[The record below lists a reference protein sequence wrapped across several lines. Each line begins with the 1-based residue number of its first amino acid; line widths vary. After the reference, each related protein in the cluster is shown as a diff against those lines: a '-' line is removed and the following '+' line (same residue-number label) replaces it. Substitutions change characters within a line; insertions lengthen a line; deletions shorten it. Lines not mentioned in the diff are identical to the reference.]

1 MRLLILG
8 GSGMLGPQLWRGL
21 HAQHDTWVTLLRP
34 VADFAVHNLFDEAKA
49 IQFEDI
55 TDDTALERAL
65 GQAKPEAV
73 INCVGL
79 IKQRDEASDEALTLR
94 VNAEFPH
101 RLAKRCGEAGA
112 RLIHFSTDCIFAGT
126 KGNYTESDPSDAAD
140 LYGQSKHQGEVADA
154 HSVTLRTS
162 VIGHE
167 LGTNLALLDWFLSQ
181 RFKAVN
187 GYTKAIYSGLT
198 TLEMARI
205 VIDLGVDVNATD
217 QRGNPAL
224 HDSVRKG
231 FGSVVEL
238 LAAHGADVNAR
249 NERDEAPLTLAESV
263 LTVPGSAGL
272 KTKRPE
278 IAELL
283 RRLGAND

>member
-8 GSGMLGPQLWRGL
+8 GSGMLGHQLWRGL
-21 HAQHDTWVTLLRP
+21 HAQHDTWVTLRRP
-34 VADFAVHNLFDEAKA
+34 VPDFAVHNLFDETKA
-49 IQFEDI
+49 IQFDDI

-181 RFKAVN
+181 RGQAISGF
-187 GYTKAIYSGLT
+187 TKAIYSGFT

-205 VIDLGVDVNATD
+205 VDRILT
-217 QRGNPAL
+217 QHPAL
-224 HDSVRKG
+224 SGVWHVASESISKFALLQLCREKLGWEGVIEPNDEFVCDRSLNADRFNQATG
-231 FGSVVEL
+231 YTPPSWEAMISEL
-238 LAAHGADVNAR
+238 AQQ
-249 NERDEAPLTLAESV
+249 S
-263 LTVPGSAGL
+263 
-272 KTKRPE
+272 
-278 IAELL
+278 
-283 RRLGAND
+283 

>member
-8 GSGMLGPQLWRGL
+8 GSGMLGHQLWRGL
-21 HAQHDTWVTLLRP
+21 HAQHDTWVTLRRP
-34 VADFAVHNLFDEAKA
+34 VADFAAHTLFDEAKA
-49 IQFEDI
+49 IQFDDI

-73 INCVGL
+73 INCVGI

-126 KGNYTESDPSDAAD
+126 KGNYTESDPSDATD

-181 RFKAVN
+181 RFQAIN
-187 GYTKAIYSGLT
+187 GYTKAIYSGFT

-205 VIDLGVDVNATD
+205 VDRILTQHTDLSGVWHVASEPISKFGLLQLCREKLGWEGVIEPNDEFVCDRSLNANRFNQAT
-217 QRGNPAL
+217 GYTPPSWEAMI
-224 HDSVRKG
+224 S
-231 FGSVVEL
+231 EL
-238 LAAHGADVNAR
+238 AQQ
-249 NERDEAPLTLAESV
+249 S
-263 LTVPGSAGL
+263 
-272 KTKRPE
+272 
-278 IAELL
+278 
-283 RRLGAND
+283 

>member
-1 MRLLILG
+1 
-8 GSGMLGPQLWRGL
+8 MLGHQLWRGL
-21 HAQHDTWVTLLRP
+21 HAQHDTWVTLRRP
-34 VADFAVHNLFDEAKA
+34 VADFTAHNLFDEAKA
-49 IQFEDI
+49 IQLDDI

-79 IKQRDEASDEALTLR
+79 IKQRDEASDEALALR

-181 RFKAVN
+181 RGQAISGF
-187 GYTKAIYSGLT
+187 TKAIYSGFT

-205 VIDLGVDVNATD
+205 VDRILT
-217 QRGNPAL
+217 QHPAL
-224 HDSVRKG
+224 SGVWHVASEPISKFALLQLCREKLGWEGVIEPNDEFVCDRSLNADRFNQATG
-231 FGSVVEL
+231 YTPPSWEAMISEL
-238 LAAHGADVNAR
+238 AQQ
-249 NERDEAPLTLAESV
+249 S
-263 LTVPGSAGL
+263 
-272 KTKRPE
+272 
-278 IAELL
+278 
-283 RRLGAND
+283 

>member
-8 GSGMLGPQLWRGL
+8 GSGMLGHQLWRGL
-21 HAQHDTWVTLLRP
+21 HAQHDTWVTLRRP

-49 IQFEDI
+49 IQFDDI
-55 TDDTALERAL
+55 TNDTALERAL

-181 RFKAVN
+181 RGQAISGF
-187 GYTKAIYSGLT
+187 TKAIYSGFT

-205 VIDLGVDVNATD
+205 VDRILT
-217 QRGNPAL
+217 QHPAL
-224 HDSVRKG
+224 SGVWHVASEPISKFALLQLCREKLGWEGVIEPNDEFVCDRSLNADRFNQATG
-231 FGSVVEL
+231 YTPPSWEAMISEL
-238 LAAHGADVNAR
+238 AQQ
-249 NERDEAPLTLAESV
+249 S
-263 LTVPGSAGL
+263 
-272 KTKRPE
+272 
-278 IAELL
+278 
-283 RRLGAND
+283 

>member
-1 MRLLILG
+1 LRLLILG
-8 GSGMLGPQLWRGL
+8 GSGMLGHQLWRGL
-21 HAQHDTWVTLLRP
+21 HAQHDTWVTLRRP

-49 IQFEDI
+49 IQLDDI

-181 RFKAVN
+181 RGQAISGF
-187 GYTKAIYSGLT
+187 TKAIYSGFT

-205 VIDLGVDVNATD
+205 VDRILTQHSALSGVWHVASESISKFALLQLCREKLGWEGVIEPNDEFVCDRSLNADRFNQAT
-217 QRGNPAL
+217 GYTPPSWEAMI
-224 HDSVRKG
+224 S
-231 FGSVVEL
+231 EL
-238 LAAHGADVNAR
+238 AQQ
-249 NERDEAPLTLAESV
+249 S
-263 LTVPGSAGL
+263 
-272 KTKRPE
+272 
-278 IAELL
+278 
-283 RRLGAND
+283 

>member
-8 GSGMLGPQLWRGL
+8 GSGMLGHQLWRGL
-21 HAQHDTWVTLLRP
+21 HAQHDTWVTLRRP

-49 IQFEDI
+49 IQFDDI

-112 RLIHFSTDCIFAGT
+112 RLIHFSTDCVFAGT

-187 GYTKAIYSGLT
+187 GYTKAIYSGFT

-205 VIDLGVDVNATD
+205 VDLILTQHTDLSGVWHVASEPISKFALLQLCREKLGWEGVIEPYDEFVCDRSLNADRFNQAT
-217 QRGNPAL
+217 GYTPPSWEAMI
-224 HDSVRKG
+224 S
-231 FGSVVEL
+231 EL
-238 LAAHGADVNAR
+238 AQQ
-249 NERDEAPLTLAESV
+249 S
-263 LTVPGSAGL
+263 
-272 KTKRPE
+272 
-278 IAELL
+278 
-283 RRLGAND
+283 

>member
-8 GSGMLGPQLWRGL
+8 GSGMLGHQLWRGL
-21 HAQHDTWVTLLRP
+21 HAQHDTWVTLRRP
-34 VADFAVHNLFDEAKA
+34 VADFAVHNVFDEAKA
-49 IQFEDI
+49 IQLDDI

-65 GQAKPEAV
+65 GQAKPKAV
-73 INCVGL
+73 INCIGL
-79 IKQRDEASDEALTLR
+79 IKQRDEASDEALTQR

-101 RLAKRCGEAGA
+101 RLAKRCGEADA

-181 RFKAVN
+181 RGQAISGF
-187 GYTKAIYSGLT
+187 TKAIYSGFT

-205 VIDLGVDVNATD
+205 VDRILT
-217 QRGNPAL
+217 QHPAL
-224 HDSVRKG
+224 SGVWHVASEPISK
-231 FGSVVEL
+231 FGLLQLCREKLGWEGVIEPNDEFVCDRSLNADRFNQATGYTPPSWEAMISEL
-238 LAAHGADVNAR
+238 AQQ
-249 NERDEAPLTLAESV
+249 S
-263 LTVPGSAGL
+263 
-272 KTKRPE
+272 
-278 IAELL
+278 
-283 RRLGAND
+283 

>member
-8 GSGMLGPQLWRGL
+8 GSGMLGHQLWRGL
-21 HAQHDTWVTLLRP
+21 HAQHDTWVTLRRP
-34 VADFAVHNLFDEAKA
+34 VADFAAHTLFDEAKA
-49 IQFEDI
+49 IQFDDI

-126 KGNYTESDPSDAAD
+126 KGNYTESDPSDATD

-167 LGTNLALLDWFLSQ
+167 LGTNLAFLDWFLSQ
-181 RFKAVN
+181 RFQAIN
-187 GYTKAIYSGLT
+187 GYTKAIYSGFT

-205 VIDLGVDVNATD
+205 VDRILTQHTDLSGVWHVASEPISKFALLQLCREKLGWEGVIEPNDEFVCDRSLNADRFNQAT
-217 QRGNPAL
+217 GYTPPSWEAMI
-224 HDSVRKG
+224 S
-231 FGSVVEL
+231 EL
-238 LAAHGADVNAR
+238 AQQ
-249 NERDEAPLTLAESV
+249 S
-263 LTVPGSAGL
+263 
-272 KTKRPE
+272 
-278 IAELL
+278 
-283 RRLGAND
+283 

>member
-8 GSGMLGPQLWRGL
+8 GSGMLGHQLWRGL
-21 HAQHDTWVTLLRP
+21 HTQHDTWVTLRRP

-49 IQFEDI
+49 IQFDDI

-101 RLAKRCGEAGA
+101 RLAKRCGEADA

-181 RFKAVN
+181 RGQAISGF
-187 GYTKAIYSGLT
+187 TKAIYSGFT

-205 VIDLGVDVNATD
+205 VDRILTQHTDLSGVWHVASEPISKFGLLQLCREKLGWEGLIEPNDEFVCDRSLNADRFNQAT
-217 QRGNPAL
+217 GYTPPSWEAMI
-224 HDSVRKG
+224 S
-231 FGSVVEL
+231 EL
-238 LAAHGADVNAR
+238 AQQ
-249 NERDEAPLTLAESV
+249 S
-263 LTVPGSAGL
+263 
-272 KTKRPE
+272 
-278 IAELL
+278 
-283 RRLGAND
+283 

>member
-8 GSGMLGPQLWRGL
+8 GSGMLGHQLWRGL
-21 HAQHDTWVTLLRP
+21 HAQHDTWVTLRRP

-49 IQFEDI
+49 IQFDDI

-126 KGNYTESDPSDAAD
+126 KGNYTESDPSDATD

-167 LGTNLALLDWFLSQ
+167 LGTNLAFLDWFLSQ
-181 RFKAVN
+181 RFQAIN
-187 GYTKAIYSGLT
+187 GYTKAIYSGFT

-205 VIDLGVDVNATD
+205 VDRILTQHTDLSGVWHVASEPISKFALLQLCREKLGWEGVIEPNDEFVCDRSLNADRFNQAT
-217 QRGNPAL
+217 GYTPPSWEAMI
-224 HDSVRKG
+224 S
-231 FGSVVEL
+231 EL
-238 LAAHGADVNAR
+238 AQQ
-249 NERDEAPLTLAESV
+249 S
-263 LTVPGSAGL
+263 
-272 KTKRPE
+272 
-278 IAELL
+278 
-283 RRLGAND
+283 

>member
-8 GSGMLGPQLWRGL
+8 GSGMLGHQLWRGL
-21 HAQHDTWVTLLRP
+21 HAQHDTWVTLRRP

-49 IQFEDI
+49 IQFDDI

-112 RLIHFSTDCIFAGT
+112 RLIHFSTDCVFAGT

-181 RFKAVN
+181 RFKAIN
-187 GYTKAIYSGLT
+187 GYTKAIYSGFT

-205 VIDLGVDVNATD
+205 VDLILTQHTGLSGVWHVASEPISKFALLQLCREKLGWEGVIEPNDEFVCDRSLNADRFNQAT
-217 QRGNPAL
+217 GYTPPSWEAMI
-224 HDSVRKG
+224 S
-231 FGSVVEL
+231 EL
-238 LAAHGADVNAR
+238 AQQ
-249 NERDEAPLTLAESV
+249 S
-263 LTVPGSAGL
+263 
-272 KTKRPE
+272 
-278 IAELL
+278 
-283 RRLGAND
+283 

>member
-1 MRLLILG
+1 LRLLILG
-8 GSGMLGPQLWRGL
+8 GSGMLGHQLWRGL
-21 HAQHDTWVTLLRP
+21 HAQHDTWVTLRRP
-34 VADFAVHNLFDEAKA
+34 VADFAVYNLFDEAKA
-49 IQFEDI
+49 IQLDDI

-79 IKQRDEASDEALTLR
+79 IKQRDEASDEALTLC

-181 RFKAVN
+181 RGQAISGF
-187 GYTKAIYSGLT
+187 TKAIYSGFT

-205 VIDLGVDVNATD
+205 VDRILT
-217 QRGNPAL
+217 QNPAL
-224 HDSVRKG
+224 SGVWHVASEPISKFALLQLCREKLGWKG
-231 FGSVVEL
+231 VIEPNDEFVCDRSLNADRFNQATGYSPPSWEAMISEL
-238 LAAHGADVNAR
+238 AQQ
-249 NERDEAPLTLAESV
+249 S
-263 LTVPGSAGL
+263 
-272 KTKRPE
+272 
-278 IAELL
+278 
-283 RRLGAND
+283 

>member
-8 GSGMLGPQLWRGL
+8 GSGMLGHQLWRGL
-21 HAQHDTWVTLLRP
+21 HAQHDTWVTLRRP

-49 IQFEDI
+49 IQFDDI

-187 GYTKAIYSGLT
+187 GYTKAIYSGFT

-205 VIDLGVDVNATD
+205 VDRILTQHTDLSGVWHVASEPISKFALLQLCREKLGWEGVIEPNDEFVCDRSLNADRFNQAT
-217 QRGNPAL
+217 GYTPPSWEAMI
-224 HDSVRKG
+224 S
-231 FGSVVEL
+231 EL
-238 LAAHGADVNAR
+238 AQQ
-249 NERDEAPLTLAESV
+249 S
-263 LTVPGSAGL
+263 
-272 KTKRPE
+272 
-278 IAELL
+278 
-283 RRLGAND
+283 

>member
-8 GSGMLGPQLWRGL
+8 GSGMLGHQLWRGL
-21 HAQHDTWVTLLRP
+21 HAQHDTWVTLRRP

-49 IQFEDI
+49 IQLDDI

-181 RFKAVN
+181 RGQAISGF
-187 GYTKAIYSGLT
+187 TKAIYSGFT

-205 VIDLGVDVNATD
+205 VDRILT
-217 QRGNPAL
+217 QHPAL
-224 HDSVRKG
+224 SGVWHVASESISKFALLQLCREKLGWEGVIEPNDEFVCDRSLNADRFNQATG
-231 FGSVVEL
+231 YTPPSWEAMISEL
-238 LAAHGADVNAR
+238 TQH
-249 NERDEAPLTLAESV
+249 S
-263 LTVPGSAGL
+263 
-272 KTKRPE
+272 
-278 IAELL
+278 
-283 RRLGAND
+283 

>member
-8 GSGMLGPQLWRGL
+8 GSGMLGHQLWRGL
-21 HAQHDTWVTLLRP
+21 HAQHDTWVTLRRP

-49 IQFEDI
+49 IQFDDI

-181 RFKAVN
+181 RFQAVN
-187 GYTKAIYSGLT
+187 AYTKAIYSGFT

-205 VIDLGVDVNATD
+205 VDLILTQHTDLSGVWHVASEPISKFALLQLCREKLGWEGVIEPNDEFVCDRSLNADRFNQAT
-217 QRGNPAL
+217 GYTPPSWEAMI
-224 HDSVRKG
+224 S
-231 FGSVVEL
+231 EL
-238 LAAHGADVNAR
+238 AQQ
-249 NERDEAPLTLAESV
+249 S
-263 LTVPGSAGL
+263 
-272 KTKRPE
+272 
-278 IAELL
+278 
-283 RRLGAND
+283 

>member
-8 GSGMLGPQLWRGL
+8 SSGMLGHQLWRGL
-21 HAQHDTWVTLLRP
+21 HAQHDTWVTLRRP
-34 VADFAVHNLFDEAKA
+34 VADFEVHNLFDEAKA
-49 IQFEDI
+49 IQFDDI

-140 LYGQSKHQGEVADA
+140 LYGQSKYQGEVADA
-154 HSVTLRTS
+154 HSATLRTS

-167 LGTNLALLDWFLSQ
+167 LATNLALLDWFLSQ
-181 RFKAVN
+181 RGQAISGF
-187 GYTKAIYSGLT
+187 TKAIYSGFT

-205 VIDLGVDVNATD
+205 VDRILT
-217 QRGNPAL
+217 QHPAL
-224 HDSVRKG
+224 SGVWHVASEPISKFALLQLCREKLGWEGVIEPNDEFVCDRSLNADRFNQATG
-231 FGSVVEL
+231 YTPPSWEAMISEL
-238 LAAHGADVNAR
+238 AQQ
-249 NERDEAPLTLAESV
+249 S
-263 LTVPGSAGL
+263 
-272 KTKRPE
+272 
-278 IAELL
+278 
-283 RRLGAND
+283 

>member
-8 GSGMLGPQLWRGL
+8 GSGMLGHQLWRGL
-21 HAQHDTWVTLLRP
+21 HAQHDTWVTLRRP

-49 IQFEDI
+49 IQFDDI

-79 IKQRDEASDEALTLR
+79 IKQRDEANDEALTLR

-167 LGTNLALLDWFLSQ
+167 LGTNRALLDWFLSQ
-181 RFKAVN
+181 RGQAISGF
-187 GYTKAIYSGLT
+187 TKAIYSGFT

-205 VIDLGVDVNATD
+205 VDRILT
-217 QRGNPAL
+217 QHPAL
-224 HDSVRKG
+224 SGVWHVASEPISKFALLQLCREKLGWEGVIEPNDEFVCDRSLNADRFNQATG
-231 FGSVVEL
+231 YTPPSWEAMISEL
-238 LAAHGADVNAR
+238 AQQ
-249 NERDEAPLTLAESV
+249 S
-263 LTVPGSAGL
+263 
-272 KTKRPE
+272 
-278 IAELL
+278 
-283 RRLGAND
+283 

>member
-8 GSGMLGPQLWRGL
+8 GSGMLGHQLWRGL
-21 HAQHDTWVTLLRP
+21 HAQHDTWVTLRRP

-49 IQFEDI
+49 IQLDDI

-167 LGTNLALLDWFLSQ
+167 LDTNLALLDWFLSQ
-181 RFKAVN
+181 RGQAISGF
-187 GYTKAIYSGLT
+187 TKAIYSGFT

-205 VIDLGVDVNATD
+205 VDRILT
-217 QRGNPAL
+217 QHPAL
-224 HDSVRKG
+224 SGVWHVASESISKFALLQLCREKLGWEGVIEPNDEFVCDRSLNADRFNQATG
-231 FGSVVEL
+231 YTPPSWEAMISEL
-238 LAAHGADVNAR
+238 AQQ
-249 NERDEAPLTLAESV
+249 S
-263 LTVPGSAGL
+263 
-272 KTKRPE
+272 
-278 IAELL
+278 
-283 RRLGAND
+283 

>member
-8 GSGMLGPQLWRGL
+8 GSGMLGHQLWRGL
-21 HAQHDTWVTLLRP
+21 HAQHDTWVTLRRP

-49 IQFEDI
+49 IQFDDI

-154 HSVTLRTS
+154 HSATLRTS

-167 LGTNLALLDWFLSQ
+167 LATNLALLDWFLSQ
-181 RFKAVN
+181 RGQAISGF
-187 GYTKAIYSGLT
+187 TKAIYSGFT

-205 VIDLGVDVNATD
+205 VDRILTQHTDLSGVWHVASEPISKFALLQLCREKLGWEGVIEPNDEFVCDRSLNADRFNQAT
-217 QRGNPAL
+217 GYTPPSWEAMI
-224 HDSVRKG
+224 S
-231 FGSVVEL
+231 EL
-238 LAAHGADVNAR
+238 AQQ
-249 NERDEAPLTLAESV
+249 S
-263 LTVPGSAGL
+263 
-272 KTKRPE
+272 
-278 IAELL
+278 
-283 RRLGAND
+283 

>member
-8 GSGMLGPQLWRGL
+8 GSGMLGHQLWRGL
-21 HAQHDTWVTLLRP
+21 HTQHDTWVTLRRP
-34 VADFAVHNLFDEAKA
+34 VTDFAVHNLFDEAKA
-49 IQFEDI
+49 IQLDDI

-154 HSVTLRTS
+154 HSATLRTS

-167 LGTNLALLDWFLSQ
+167 LATNLALLDWFLSQ
-181 RFKAVN
+181 RGQAISGF
-187 GYTKAIYSGLT
+187 TKAIYSGFT

-205 VIDLGVDVNATD
+205 VDRILT
-217 QRGNPAL
+217 QHPAL
-224 HDSVRKG
+224 SGVWHVASNPISKFALLQLCG
-231 FGSVVEL
+231 EKFGWEGVIEPNDEFVCDRSLNADRFNQATGYTPPSWEAMISEL
-238 LAAHGADVNAR
+238 AQQ
-249 NERDEAPLTLAESV
+249 S
-263 LTVPGSAGL
+263 
-272 KTKRPE
+272 
-278 IAELL
+278 
-283 RRLGAND
+283 

>member
-8 GSGMLGPQLWRGL
+8 GSGMLGHQLWRGL
-21 HAQHDTWVTLLRP
+21 HAQHDTWVTLRRP

-49 IQFEDI
+49 IQFDDI

-73 INCVGL
+73 INCVGI

-140 LYGQSKHQGEVADA
+140 LYGQSKHQGEVANA

-181 RFKAVN
+181 RGQAIN
-187 GYTKAIYSGLT
+187 GYTKAIYSGFT

-205 VIDLGVDVNATD
+205 VDRILTQHTDLSGVWHVASQPISKFGLLQLCREKLGWEGVIEPNDEFVCDRSLNADRFNQAT
-217 QRGNPAL
+217 GYTPPSWEAMI
-224 HDSVRKG
+224 S
-231 FGSVVEL
+231 EL
-238 LAAHGADVNAR
+238 AQQ
-249 NERDEAPLTLAESV
+249 S
-263 LTVPGSAGL
+263 
-272 KTKRPE
+272 
-278 IAELL
+278 
-283 RRLGAND
+283 

>member
-8 GSGMLGPQLWRGL
+8 GSGMLGHQLWRGL
-21 HAQHDTWVTLLRP
+21 HAQHDTWVTLRRP

-49 IQFEDI
+49 IQLDDI

-181 RFKAVN
+181 RGQAISGF
-187 GYTKAIYSGLT
+187 TKAIYSGFT

-205 VIDLGVDVNATD
+205 VDRILT
-217 QRGNPAL
+217 QHPAL
-224 HDSVRKG
+224 SGVWHVASESISKFALLQLCREKLGWEGVIEPNDEFVCDRSLNAERFNQATG
-231 FGSVVEL
+231 YTPPSWEAMISEL
-238 LAAHGADVNAR
+238 AQQ
-249 NERDEAPLTLAESV
+249 S
-263 LTVPGSAGL
+263 
-272 KTKRPE
+272 
-278 IAELL
+278 
-283 RRLGAND
+283 

>member
-8 GSGMLGPQLWRGL
+8 GSGMLGHQLWRGL
-21 HAQHDTWVTLLRP
+21 HAQHDTWVTLRRP
-34 VADFAVHNLFDEAKA
+34 VADFEVHNLFDEAKA
-49 IQFEDI
+49 IQFDDI

-126 KGNYTESDPSDAAD
+126 KGNYTESDPPDAAD

-167 LGTNLALLDWFLSQ
+167 LATNLALLDWFLSQ
-181 RFKAVN
+181 RGQAIRGF
-187 GYTKAIYSGLT
+187 TKAIYSGFT

-205 VIDLGVDVNATD
+205 ADRILTQHTDLSGVWHVASEPISKFGLLELCREKLGWEGVIEPNDEFVCDRSLNADRFNAAT
-217 QRGNPAL
+217 GYTPPSWEAMI
-224 HDSVRKG
+224 G
-231 FGSVVEL
+231 EL
-238 LAAHGADVNAR
+238 AQQ
-249 NERDEAPLTLAESV
+249 S
-263 LTVPGSAGL
+263 
-272 KTKRPE
+272 
-278 IAELL
+278 
-283 RRLGAND
+283 

>member
-8 GSGMLGPQLWRGL
+8 GSGMLGHQLWRGL
-21 HAQHDTWVTLLRP
+21 HAQHDTWVTLRRP

-49 IQFEDI
+49 IQLDDI

-73 INCVGL
+73 INCVGI
-79 IKQRDEASDEALTLR
+79 IKQRDEASDEALALR

-181 RFKAVN
+181 RGQAISGF
-187 GYTKAIYSGLT
+187 TKAIYSGFT

-205 VIDLGVDVNATD
+205 VDRILT
-217 QRGNPAL
+217 QHPAL
-224 HDSVRKG
+224 SGVWHVASESISKFALLQLCREKLGWEGVIEPNDEFVCDRSLNADRFNQATG
-231 FGSVVEL
+231 YTPPSWEAMISEL
-238 LAAHGADVNAR
+238 AQQ
-249 NERDEAPLTLAESV
+249 S
-263 LTVPGSAGL
+263 
-272 KTKRPE
+272 
-278 IAELL
+278 
-283 RRLGAND
+283 

>member
-8 GSGMLGPQLWRGL
+8 GSGMLGHQLWREL
-21 HAQHDTWVTLLRP
+21 HAQHDTWVTLRRP

-49 IQFEDI
+49 IQFDDI

-154 HSVTLRTS
+154 HSATLRTS

-167 LGTNLALLDWFLSQ
+167 LATNLALLDWFLSQ
-181 RFKAVN
+181 RGQAISGF
-187 GYTKAIYSGLT
+187 TKAIYSGFT

-205 VIDLGVDVNATD
+205 VDRILT
-217 QRGNPAL
+217 QHPAL
-224 HDSVRKG
+224 SGVWHVASEPISKFALLQLCREKLGWEGVIEPNDEFVCDRSLNADRFNQATG
-231 FGSVVEL
+231 YTPPSWEAMISEL
-238 LAAHGADVNAR
+238 AQQ
-249 NERDEAPLTLAESV
+249 P
-263 LTVPGSAGL
+263 
-272 KTKRPE
+272 
-278 IAELL
+278 
-283 RRLGAND
+283 

>member
-1 MRLLILG
+1 LRLLILG
-8 GSGMLGPQLWRGL
+8 GSGMLGHQLWRGL
-21 HAQHDTWVTLLRP
+21 HAQHDTWVTLRRP

-49 IQFEDI
+49 IQFDDI

-181 RFKAVN
+181 RGQAISGF
-187 GYTKAIYSGLT
+187 TKAIYSGFT

-205 VIDLGVDVNATD
+205 VDRILT
-217 QRGNPAL
+217 QHPAL
-224 HDSVRKG
+224 SGVWHVASEPISKFALLQLCREKLGWEGIIEPNDEFVCDRSLNADRFNQATG
-231 FGSVVEL
+231 YTPPSWEAMISEL
-238 LAAHGADVNAR
+238 AQQ
-249 NERDEAPLTLAESV
+249 S
-263 LTVPGSAGL
+263 
-272 KTKRPE
+272 
-278 IAELL
+278 
-283 RRLGAND
+283 

>member
-1 MRLLILG
+1 LRLLILG
-8 GSGMLGPQLWRGL
+8 GSGMLGHQLWRGF
-21 HAQHDTWVTLLRP
+21 HAQHDTWVTLRRP

-49 IQFEDI
+49 IQLDDI

-181 RFKAVN
+181 RGQAISGF
-187 GYTKAIYSGLT
+187 TKAIYSGFT

-205 VIDLGVDVNATD
+205 VDRILT
-217 QRGNPAL
+217 QHPAL
-224 HDSVRKG
+224 SGVWHVASEPISKFALLQLCREKLGWEGVIAPNDEFVCDRSLNADRFNQATG
-231 FGSVVEL
+231 YTPPSWEAMISEL
-238 LAAHGADVNAR
+238 AQQ
-249 NERDEAPLTLAESV
+249 S
-263 LTVPGSAGL
+263 
-272 KTKRPE
+272 
-278 IAELL
+278 
-283 RRLGAND
+283 

>member
-1 MRLLILG
+1 LRLLILG
-8 GSGMLGPQLWRGL
+8 GSGMLGHQLWRGL
-21 HAQHDTWVTLLRP
+21 HAQHDTWVTLRRP
-34 VADFAVHNLFDEAKA
+34 VPDFAVHNLFDEAKA
-49 IQFEDI
+49 IQFDDI

-65 GQAKPEAV
+65 DQAKPEAV

-181 RFKAVN
+181 RGQAISGF
-187 GYTKAIYSGLT
+187 TKAIYSGFT

-205 VIDLGVDVNATD
+205 VDRILT
-217 QRGNPAL
+217 QHPAL
-224 HDSVRKG
+224 SGVWHVASEPISKFALLQLCREKLGWEGVIEPNDEFVCDRSLNADRFNQATG
-231 FGSVVEL
+231 YTPPSWEAMISEL
-238 LAAHGADVNAR
+238 AQQ
-249 NERDEAPLTLAESV
+249 S
-263 LTVPGSAGL
+263 
-272 KTKRPE
+272 
-278 IAELL
+278 
-283 RRLGAND
+283 

>member
-8 GSGMLGPQLWRGL
+8 GSGMLGHQLWRRL
-21 HAQHDTWVTLLRP
+21 HAQHDTWVTLRRP

-49 IQFEDI
+49 IQFDDI

-112 RLIHFSTDCIFAGT
+112 RLIHFSTDCVFAGT

-181 RFKAVN
+181 RGQAISGF
-187 GYTKAIYSGLT
+187 TKAIYSGFT

-205 VIDLGVDVNATD
+205 VDRILTQHPTLSGVWHVASEPISKFALLQLCREKLGWEGVIEPNDEFVCDRSLNADRFNQAT
-217 QRGNPAL
+217 GYTPPSWEAMI
-224 HDSVRKG
+224 S
-231 FGSVVEL
+231 EL
-238 LAAHGADVNAR
+238 AQQ
-249 NERDEAPLTLAESV
+249 S
-263 LTVPGSAGL
+263 
-272 KTKRPE
+272 
-278 IAELL
+278 
-283 RRLGAND
+283 